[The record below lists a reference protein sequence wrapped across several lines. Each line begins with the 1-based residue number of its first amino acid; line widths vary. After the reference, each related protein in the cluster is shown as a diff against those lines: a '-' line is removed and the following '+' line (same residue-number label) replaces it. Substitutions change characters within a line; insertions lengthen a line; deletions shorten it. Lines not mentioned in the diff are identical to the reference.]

1 MPQTKHHTQQADP
14 LLGCLLILCRLH
26 QRKLT
31 SDIALA
37 GLPLADG
44 MLTPSVFHRAARR
57 AGLASQVSVHALS
70 DINTSLLPATLL
82 LNNNNA
88 CVITGIDQQQKT
100 ASVIWP
106 DLPDAEVT
114 VSLDTLEPQYSGN
127 LIYAHPL
134 FHFDERG
141 TSGNFRT
148 EGHWFWSVIKQ
159 NRPLYRDIIIAAILI
174 NLLAVTMPL
183 FVMNVYDRVVP
194 NHATHTLWVLAA
206 GVFIVLCADLGL
218 RLMRG
223 WFVDMGANRA
233 DITLSAS
240 IMEHILNMKLSQR
253 PASAG
258 SFASNVQSFESVRS
272 FIGSVT
278 LVTLVDLPF
287 ILLFCSI
294 IAIINWLMVIPII
307 IGALIV
313 LLYAIIAQRR
323 MQRLSEKMMQ
333 ASAMRNATLVECL
346 SNLETIK
353 ITGAASKMQGTW
365 ESTILFLSKLTAR
378 MRLLASSV
386 SNGANWTQQV
396 VAVSLIILGVYLIR
410 DGQLTQ
416 GGLIACYLL
425 SSRAMGPVGHAASL
439 LSQYHHAVAAMNTL
453 NRIMDTPTERAE
465 GQHKVSRPVVA
476 GDIEFRQVSFS
487 YPNAEKQALQNI
499 SFKIQS
505 GEHVAILG
513 RNGSGKSTIE
523 RMIMGLY
530 EPSAGTI
537 LIDGVDIRQLDPA
550 ELRRA
555 MGYVPQDVSLFYGTL
570 RDNLVMGMSQ
580 VDDARIV
587 HATNQSGLA
596 DFVDTHPSGFDM
608 QVGERG
614 ELLSGGQRQSIAIA
628 RALIKDAPILLLDE
642 PTGSLDQRNEQ
653 QIKQSLQH
661 CAHGKTM
668 VLVTHRSSLLSLVDR
683 IIVVDNGQIVANGPK
698 EEVLEALRQGKIG
711 SAA

>member
-1 MPQTKHHTQQADP
+1 MPQTIHQTQPGGP

-26 QRKLT
+26 ERKLT
-31 SDIALA
+31 RDAALA
-37 GLPLADG
+37 GLPLVDG
-44 MLTPSVFHRAARR
+44 ILTPSVFHRAARR
-57 AGLASQVSVHALS
+57 AGLTSKVSAHKLS
-70 DINTSLLPATLL
+70 DINESLLPAVLL
-82 LNNNNA
+82 LNNNSA
-88 CVITGIDQQQKT
+88 CVVTSLNQEQNT
-100 ASVIWP
+100 ARVIWP
-106 DLPDAEVT
+106 DLADAEVT
-114 VSLDTLEPQYSGN
+114 VSLDTITPQYSGS
-127 LIYAHPL
+127 LIYAQPE
-134 FHFDERG
+134 FHFDKRAS
-141 TSGNFRT
+141 SGDFRAR
-148 EGHWFWSVIKQ
+148 GHWFWGVIKQ
-159 NRPLYRDIIIAAILI
+159 NRALYRDILFAAVMI
-174 NLLAVTMPL
+174 NLLAATMPL

-206 GVFIVLCADLGL
+206 GVFVALCADLGL

-233 DITLSAS
+233 DIRLSAA
-240 IMEHILNMKLSQR
+240 IMEQILSMRLSER

-258 SFASNVQSFESVRS
+258 SFASNVQSFESIRS

-278 LVTLVDLPF
+278 LVALVDLPF
-287 ILLFCSI
+287 IFLFCAI
-294 IAIINWLMVIPII
+294 IALINWLLVIPII
-307 IGALIV
+307 IGALAV
-313 LLYAIIAQRR
+313 LIYAVIAQRR

-353 ITGAASKMQGTW
+353 VTGAASKMQGTW
-365 ESTILFLSKLTAR
+365 ESTVLFLSKLTAR

-386 SNGANWTQQV
+386 SNGAIWTQHV

-410 DGQLTQ
+410 EGQLTQ
-416 GGLIACYLL
+416 GGLIAAYML
-425 SSRAMGPVGHAASL
+425 SSRAMGPAGHAASL
-439 LSQYHHAVAAMNTL
+439 LSQYHHAVAAMKTL
-453 NRIMDTPTERAE
+453 NRIMASPTERPE
-465 GQHKVSRPVVA
+465 GRHRLNRPILR
-476 GDIEFRQVSFS
+476 GEIEFRQVSFS
-487 YPNAEKQALQNI
+487 YPNAEKQALNDI
-499 SFKIQS
+499 SFKINA

-513 RNGSGKSTIE
+513 RNGSGKSTVE
-523 RMIMGLY
+523 RLILGLY
-530 EPSAGTI
+530 EPDAGTI

-550 ELRRA
+550 ELRRG

-570 RDNLVMGMSQ
+570 RDNLVMGISQ

-614 ELLSGGQRQSIAIA
+614 ELLSGGQRQSVAIA
-628 RALIKDAPILLLDE
+628 RALIKESPILLLDE

-661 CAHGKTM
+661 SSHGRTL
-668 VLVTHRSSLLSLVDR
+668 VLVTHRSALLSLVDR
-683 IIVVDNGQIVANGPK
+683 IIVVDNGQLVANGPK